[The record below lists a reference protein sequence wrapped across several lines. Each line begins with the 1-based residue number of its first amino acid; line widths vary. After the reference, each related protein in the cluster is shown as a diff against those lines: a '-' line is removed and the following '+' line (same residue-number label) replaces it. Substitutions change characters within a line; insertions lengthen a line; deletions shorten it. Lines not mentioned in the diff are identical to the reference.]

1 MKGICLFEL
10 HGRERPSGARPY
22 GESWRLTP
30 ECELFEWALL
40 DANKSGTAENFYVFV
55 SLHQKEAEF
64 FYPLRP
70 NGKDRV
76 PYEKF

>member
-1 MKGICLFEL
+1 MKGICLFQTHL
-10 HGRERPSGARPY
+10 RERPVGVRSY

-40 DANKSGTAENFYVFV
+40 DVNKSGTAEKLLFV
-55 SLHQKEAEF
+55 SLQKKEAEIF
-64 FYPLRP
+64 LSLRP

-76 PYEKF
+76 FP